1 MFGELDLPLAVTRI
15 PAPNSPMPPN
25 EAARPAL
32 RAKTIAT
39 RLTPEELQE
48 VEAALVRDGKPLA
61 EWLRDLALRSARERP
76 ADPIELLLAE
86 LMATRYALL
95 NLFHASAL
103 ATAEGKQLLAD
114 SVIKIRDQA
123 DAQKLQKARKL
134 LQDFFAREGN
144 IGSKKT

>member
-1 MFGELDLPLAVTRI
+1 
-15 PAPNSPMPPN
+15 MPPN

-76 ADPIELLLAE
+76 ADPIELPCLIYS
-86 LMATRYALL
+86 TQALWL
-95 NLFHASAL
+95 P
-103 ATAEGKQLLAD
+103 
-114 SVIKIRDQA
+114 
-123 DAQKLQKARKL
+123 RK
-134 LQDFFAREGN
+134 E
-144 IGSKKT
+144 SSC